1 MSPNVLGASL
11 TQLSQLGDISKQ
23 NEQLGGDKGF
33 TVNTAFS

>member
-1 MSPNVLGASL
+1 MSGQL